1 MTFYQLDKLQN
12 NIGYQFKDITLLQT
26 ALTHRSS
33 LNEAGVTQSYE
44 RLEYL
49 GDAVLEMLITHYLF
63 LNYPN
68 SDEGYLTT
76 ARSVVVRTK
85 SLSSLATKIGL
96 PKHLHMSKGEESGGG
111 KDNPSILEDAV
122 ESLIGAIYLDGKLP
136 AVKTF
141 FKKFVIP
148 HALKLLSVGQ
158 LKDSKSLLQE
168 KSQAKGFNSPAY
180 KIIKEQGPDHQKEFT
195 VAVFVNNL
203 EVSLGKGKN
212 KQEAEQQAAQ
222 QALKLI

>member
-1 MTFYQLDKLQN
+1 MKFYQLDKLQK
-12 NIGYQFKDITLLQT
+12 NIGYQFKDITFLQT

-33 LNEAGVTQSYE
+33 LNETGVTQSYE

-49 GDAVLEMLITHYLF
+49 GDAVLEMLITDYLF
-63 LNYPN
+63 LNYPD

-85 SLSSLATKIGL
+85 SLSSLATKIDL
-96 PKHLHMSKGEESGGG
+96 PQHIHMSKGEEAGGG

-122 ESLIGAIYLDGKLP
+122 ESLIGAIYLDGHLP
-136 AVKTF
+136 AVKKF

-148 HALKLLSVGQ
+148 HAQELLSIGQ

-168 KSQAKGFNSPAY
+168 KVQAKGYSSPAY
-180 KIIKEQGPDHQKEFT
+180 RIVKEHGPDHQKEFT
-195 VAVFVNNL
+195 VSVFVNNL
-203 EVSLGKGKN
+203 EMSLGRGKN